1 MSTRKQE
8 TVTLFPVL
16 LEIAI
21 MVWASFELSPFVLK
35 GIRMRVALISDI
47 HGNDVAFEKV
57 MGAIKQEGV
66 DRLACLGDVATLGPD
81 PVETID
87 RLRQLDCLCIMGNHD
102 EFLIDRDLLKKYT
115 NSPVVRDAVDWC
127 REKLSA
133 EHFSFL
139 KTFKRHATL
148 DLGDERSL
156 MIFHGTP
163 RSHMENLLATTP
175 PEELDNLL
183 GEHRASVMAGGHTHV
198 QMLRQHRGYLIV
210 NAGSVGQP
218 FKEFADNC
226 EPVLMPEFAEYAIVE
241 SESGHLRISLRRIP
255 VDCKRVRQRLDDPT
269 FPMRDFTLR
278 QFS

>member
-1 MSTRKQE
+1 
-8 TVTLFPVL
+8 
-16 LEIAI
+16 
-21 MVWASFELSPFVLK
+21 MVRAPFELSPLVLK
-35 GIRMRVALISDI
+35 GIGMRVALISDI
-47 HGNDVAFEKV
+47 HGNDVAFETV
-57 MGAIKQEGV
+57 MGAINKESV
-66 DRLACLGDVATLGPD
+66 DQLVCLGDVATLGPD

-87 RLRQLDCLCIMGNHD
+87 RLRQLNCLCIMGNHD
-102 EFLIDRDLLKKYT
+102 EFLLDRDLLQKYT
-115 NSPVVRDAVDWC
+115 NSPVIRDAVDWC
-127 REKLSA
+127 RDRLSA

-139 KTFKRHATL
+139 RTFERHATL

-156 MIFHGTP
+156 MVFHGTP

-226 EPVLMPEFAEYAIVE
+226 EPVLMPQFAEYAIIE
-241 SESGHLRISLRRIP
+241 SDEGHVRISLRRIP
-255 VDCKRVRQRLDDPT
+255 VDCKRLRQRLGDVT
-269 FPMRDFTLR
+269 FPMLDFTLR
-278 QFS
+278 QLA